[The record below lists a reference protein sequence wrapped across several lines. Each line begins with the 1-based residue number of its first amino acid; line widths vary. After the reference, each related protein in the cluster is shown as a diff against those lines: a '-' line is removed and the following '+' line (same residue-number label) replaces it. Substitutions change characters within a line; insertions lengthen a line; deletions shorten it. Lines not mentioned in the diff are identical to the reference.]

1 MITVDGLTVEF
12 GGTTLFKDIS
22 GQQKFSGDKFQ
33 ASKCYA
39 ELCGMEN
46 DYLQMGLPAIGRNVK

>member
-22 GQQKFSGDKFQ
+22 FQINEKDRRRKNRVRGNLPGVRPSPRDAGGD
-33 ASKCYA
+33 
-39 ELCGMEN
+39 
-46 DYLQMGLPAIGRNVK
+46 

>member
-22 GQQKFSGDKFQ
+22 FQKTRKT
-33 ASKCYA
+33 
-39 ELCGMEN
+39 
-46 DYLQMGLPAIGRNVK
+46 V